1 MESKAQLRERGF
13 VVHRGLLDMDE
24 VRHYTQLI
32 EAMSGMTKD
41 GYDASSGG
49 RGTKGTSWNLTDG
62 VTKTEDFWPL
72 ISHDG
77 LISRVK
83 EVIGSDAKYLQ
94 HSDLQFGFSAVSWHR
109 DNVSRTYGVGPDWDE
124 SEELYQNVRVGIYL
138 QSHEESGFALGFIP
152 GSHTLKPN
160 DTGLSAR
167 LREARFAGQGAL
179 AYLSPK
185 LQKMMKSAEWVAT
198 EPGDAIIFD
207 VRILHSGSYIHGPKL
222 SMFVGYGV
230 PGRHFADLRN
240 YYRFVRPEL
249 GYGEIPPALQDR
261 LRGEGLLA
269 EDVPE
274 YTEIPDAWTPMPIMK
289 RILEKRLG

>member
-261 LRGEGLLA
+261 LRGQGLLA

>member
-1 MESKAQLRERGF
+1 MEPRAQLRERGF
-13 VVHRGLLDMDE
+13 VVQRGLLTQDE
-24 VRHYTQLI
+24 VDHYTTMI
-32 EAMSGMTKD
+32 EEMSGMTKE

-62 VTKTEDFWPL
+62 VTKTEAFWPM
-72 ISHDG
+72 ISHEKLVG
-77 LISRVK
+77 HVK
-83 EVIGSDAKYLQ
+83 EVIGDDAKYLQ

-152 GSHTLKPN
+152 GSHTLKPG
-160 DTGLSAR
+160 DTGISAR

-185 LQKMMKSAEWVAT
+185 LQKAMKSAEWVAT

-222 SMFVGYGV
+222 SMFLGYGV

-249 GYGEIPPALQDR
+249 GYGTIPEPLQDE
-261 LRGEGLLA
+261 LRTKGLLA

-274 YTEIPDAWTPMPIMK
+274 YSQIPDAWTPMPIMK